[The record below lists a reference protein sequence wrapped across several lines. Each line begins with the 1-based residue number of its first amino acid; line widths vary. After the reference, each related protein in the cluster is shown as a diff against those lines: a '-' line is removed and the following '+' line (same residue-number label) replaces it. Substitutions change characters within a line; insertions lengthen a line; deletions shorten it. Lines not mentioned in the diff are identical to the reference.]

1 MEGAFTFLA
10 NAPNGTNTSTRG
22 EKRGRKRA
30 VEACAGCRARKVRCD
45 VIGQFPCVRCQLEG
59 CDCVT
64 TAKQRSTS
72 TSDSRVVH
80 QQQNDFFLASHFGF
94 SPATL
99 ALTSMPLDTIVG
111 DTSLDIGYNNPG
123 GLNYCLTD
131 PPTPEREREG
141 ANTIAEALAMGDSP
155 FIDPTF
161 TQEFSPLAQLDGSDM
176 YKLSHLAEDDVAYL
190 KSKNVFNLP
199 PKEVQDE
206 LVNNYFLYIHPLL
219 PIMKEKDF
227 RDDYETNLSGTSLL
241 LYRAMIFVATS
252 LTFWAQYMSKKH
264 LEMCEFNSISEAQ
277 DAHFTRAKL
286 LYDFDAE
293 RNILPRLQATL
304 LFSYWA
310 PQLKQS
316 PSRINIHWLSLAI
329 VMAKE
334 LGMHQDAGAELADK
348 KLRRRIW
355 WSCIFR
361 DVVLAFTYR
370 RPPMIHAVDHVS
382 SPLYIEDV
390 LDGLQGSLAYSEP
403 ATRVLAKLF
412 IRLSNLAAIASRL
425 LESRYSPRSC
435 TTTAGDPSST
445 MLDGILDMERSNT
458 EFKMWKH
465 AFMAEDFSY
474 LDSEEGAYRPL
485 MLHRNFILILHNAFI
500 IIANQPRRSF
510 LDTSSTLWNE
520 GIQEVLTT
528 SWERTTN
535 AASEISALVKELI
548 QLGLVRIFPISF
560 SSIIASAAIIQSL
573 AAQMENQK
581 QLDNNS
587 PMRICLYALDAMKQR
602 FPIVHDLGRTLD
614 AIMKLNPDNLTQAI
628 TLARQRGESLRTPSQ
643 TSEKTLSE
651 FSNIFAILNFFDTSV
666 AIQGAVSKSG
676 LPNETFISSV
686 SKMSP

>member
-1 MEGAFTFLA
+1 MAMEGAFVFLA

-30 VEACAGCRARKVRCD
+30 AEACAACRARKVRCD

-64 TAKQRSTS
+64 AVKQRPTS
-72 TSDSRVVH
+72 TSEARVVH
-80 QQQNDFFLASHFGF
+80 QQHNSDAFLASHFGF
-94 SPATL
+94 SPTTL
-99 ALTSMPLDTIVG
+99 ALTSMPHDTIVG
-111 DTSLDIGYNNPG
+111 DASLDTAYTNQG
-123 GLNYCLTD
+123 GLNCWLTD
-131 PPTPEREREG
+131 PPTLETERDG
-141 ANTIAEALAMGDSP
+141 SNTITEALAMGESP

-161 TQEFSPLAQLDGSDM
+161 TQEFTPLAQSDGPDM

-219 PIMKEKDF
+219 PIIREKDF
-227 RDDYETNLSGTSLL
+227 RHDYDNNLSGTSLL
-241 LYRAMIFVATS
+241 LYRAMVFVATS
-252 LTFWAQYMSKKH
+252 YMSKKH

-277 DAHFTRAKL
+277 DAHFSRAKL

-334 LGMHQDAGAELADK
+334 LGMHQDVDIELADK

-361 DVVLAFTYR
+361 DAVLAFTYR

-382 SPLYIEDV
+382 SPLHIEDV
-390 LDGLQGSLAYSEP
+390 LDGLQGSSAYSEP

-412 IRLSNLAAIASRL
+412 IRLGNLAAIASRL
-425 LESRYSPRSC
+425 LESRYSPRSS
-435 TTTAGDPSST
+435 TTTAGDSSST

-500 IIANQPRRSF
+500 IVANQPRRSF

-548 QLGLVRIFPISF
+548 QLGLARIFPISF
-560 SSIIASAAIIQSL
+560 SSIIASAVIIQFL

-581 QLDNNS
+581 QLDKNS

-602 FPIVHDLGRTLD
+602 FPVVDDLGRTLD

-651 FSNIFAILNFFDTSV
+651 FSNIFAILNFFDTSF

-676 LPNETFISSV
+676 LPNETFISSL
-686 SKMSP
+686 SKM

>member
-1 MEGAFTFLA
+1 MEGAFSFLP
-10 NAPNGTNTSTRG
+10 NAPNGTNTSTSTSTRG

-30 VEACAGCRARKVRCD
+30 AEACASCRARKVRCD

-72 TSDSRVVH
+72 TSDERIVH
-80 QQQNDFFLASHFGF
+80 QQQTDFFLTSHFEF

-99 ALTSMPLDTIVG
+99 ALTSVPLNTAAG
-111 DTSLDIGYNNPG
+111 DTSLNITYNNPR
-123 GLNYCLTD
+123 GLNCTLTD
-131 PPTPEREREG
+131 PPTPEREPEG
-141 ANTIAEALAMGDSP
+141 TNTIAEALAMGCSP

-161 TQEFSPLAQLDGSDM
+161 NQQFSPLAQLDTPTT
-176 YKLSHLAEDDVAYL
+176 YKLSHLAEDDVTYL

-219 PIMKEKDF
+219 PIMREKDF
-227 RDDYETNLSGTSLL
+227 QDDYATNLSGTSLL

-252 LTFWAQYMSKKH
+252 
-264 LEMCEFNSISEAQ
+264 
-277 DAHFTRAKL
+277 L

-310 PQLKQS
+310 PQLKQR
-316 PSRINIHWLSLAI
+316 PSQIKIHWLSLAI

-334 LGMHQDAGAELADK
+334 LGMHQDAGAELTDK

-355 WSCIFR
+355 WSCVFR

-370 RPPMIHAVDHVS
+370 RPPMIHAVDRVS

-390 LDGLQGSLAYSEP
+390 LDGLQGSSVYYEP
-403 ATRVLAKLF
+403 ATRVIAKLF
-412 IRLSNLAAIASRL
+412 LRLSNLTAIASRL
-425 LESRYSPRSC
+425 LELRYSSRS
-435 TTTAGDPSST
+435 TTNTGGDSSST
-445 MLDGILDMERSNT
+445 MLDGILDMDRSNT
-458 EFKMWKH
+458 EFRMWRH
-465 AFMAEDFSY
+465 AFMAQDFSC
-474 LDSEEGAYRPL
+474 LDSEEDTYRHL
-485 MLHRNFILILHNAFI
+485 MLHRNFILILHNASI

-510 LDTSSTLWNE
+510 LDTSSALWNE
-520 GIQEVLTT
+520 GIQEVLTE

-535 AASEISALVKELI
+535 AASEISALIKELI
-548 QLGLVRIFPISF
+548 QLGLARTFPISF

-573 AAQMENQK
+573 AAPMESQK
-581 QLDNNS
+581 QLDNHS

-602 FPIVHDLGRTLD
+602 FPIVDDLGRNLD

-628 TLARQRGESLRTPSQ
+628 TLAQQRGESLKAPHK
-643 TSEKTLSE
+643 TSGKTLSE
-651 FSNIFAILNFFDTSV
+651 FSNIFAILSFFDTSV

-686 SKMSP
+686 SKLSP

>member
-1 MEGAFTFLA
+1 MEGAFSFLA
-10 NAPNGTNTSTRG
+10 NAPNGTNTTTRG

-80 QQQNDFFLASHFGF
+80 QQQNDFFLASHFEF

-99 ALTSMPLDTIVG
+99 ALTSMPLNTVVG
-111 DTSLDIGYNNPG
+111 DTSLDIRYNNPG
-123 GLNYCLTD
+123 GLNCSSLAD
-131 PPTPEREREG
+131 PPTPEREPEG
-141 ANTIAEALAMGDSP
+141 TNTITEALAMGDSP

-161 TQEFSPLAQLDGSDM
+161 TQEFPPLAQLDGPDM

-219 PIMKEKDF
+219 PMMREKDF

-252 LTFWAQYMSKKH
+252 YMSKKH
-264 LEMCEFNSISEAQ
+264 LEMCGFNSISEAQ

-390 LDGLQGSLAYSEP
+390 LDGLQGSSAYSEP

-412 IRLSNLAAIASRL
+412 LRLSNLAAIASRL
-425 LESRYSPRSC
+425 LELRYSPRSSI
-435 TTTAGDPSST
+435 TTAGDSSST

-474 LDSEEGAYRPL
+474 LDSEEDTYRPL

-520 GIQEVLTT
+520 GIQEVLTA

-548 QLGLVRIFPISF
+548 QLGLARTFPISF
-560 SSIIASAAIIQSL
+560 SIIASAAIIQSL
-573 AAQMENQK
+573 AAPMENQK

-602 FPIVHDLGRTLD
+602 FPIVDDLGRTLD

-628 TLARQRGESLRTPSQ
+628 TLARQRGESLRAPYQ

-686 SKMSP
+686 SKMTP

>member
-1 MEGAFTFLA
+1 MEGAFSFLPS
-10 NAPNGTNTSTRG
+10 APNGTNTSTSTSTRG

-30 VEACAGCRARKVRCD
+30 AEAYAGCRARKVRCD

-72 TSDSRVVH
+72 TSDERIVH
-80 QQQNDFFLASHFGF
+80 QQQTDFFLASHFEF

-99 ALTSMPLDTIVG
+99 ALTSVPLDTAAG
-111 DTSLDIGYNNPG
+111 DTSLNITYNNPG
-123 GLNYCLTD
+123 DLNCGSLAD
-131 PPTPEREREG
+131 PLTPEREPEG
-141 ANTIAEALAMGDSP
+141 TNTITETLARGGSP
-155 FIDPTF
+155 FIDPNF
-161 TQEFSPLAQLDGSDM
+161 TQEFPPLAQLDGPDM
-176 YKLSHLAEDDVAYL
+176 YRLSHLAEDDVAYL
-190 KSKNVFNLP
+190 KSKSVFNLP

-206 LVNNYFLYIHPLL
+206 LVSNYFLYIHPLL
-219 PIMKEKDF
+219 PMMREKDF

-252 LTFWAQYMSKKH
+252 L
-264 LEMCEFNSISEAQ
+264 
-277 DAHFTRAKL
+277 

-310 PQLKQS
+310 PQLKQG
-316 PSRINIHWLSLAI
+316 PSQINIHWLSLAI

-355 WSCIFR
+355 WSCVFR

-390 LDGLQGSLAYSEP
+390 LDGLQGSSAYSEP

-412 IRLSNLAAIASRL
+412 LRLSNLAAIASRL
-425 LESRYSPRSC
+425 LELRYSPRSSI
-435 TTTAGDPSST
+435 TTGDSSST

-474 LDSEEGAYRPL
+474 LDSEEDTYRPL
-485 MLHRNFILILHNAFI
+485 MLHRNFILILH
-500 IIANQPRRSF
+500 
-510 LDTSSTLWNE
+510 
-520 GIQEVLTT
+520 
-528 SWERTTN
+528 
-535 AASEISALVKELI
+535 K
-548 QLGLVRIFPISF
+548 
-560 SSIIASAAIIQSL
+560 
-573 AAQMENQK
+573 
-581 QLDNNS
+581 
-587 PMRICLYALDAMKQR
+587 
-602 FPIVHDLGRTLD
+602 
-614 AIMKLNPDNLTQAI
+614 
-628 TLARQRGESLRTPSQ
+628 
-643 TSEKTLSE
+643 
-651 FSNIFAILNFFDTSV
+651 
-666 AIQGAVSKSG
+666 
-676 LPNETFISSV
+676 
-686 SKMSP
+686 

>member
-1 MEGAFTFLA
+1 MEGAFSFIP
-10 NAPNGTNTSTRG
+10 NAPNGTNTSTSTSTRG

-30 VEACAGCRARKVRCD
+30 AEACAGCRARKVRCD

-64 TAKQRSTS
+64 TVKQRSTS
-72 TSDSRVVH
+72 TSDERIVH
-80 QQQNDFFLASHFGF
+80 QQQTDFFLPLHFEL

-99 ALTSMPLDTIVG
+99 ALTSMPLNTAAG
-111 DTSLDIGYNNPG
+111 DTSLNITYNNPRG
-123 GLNYCLTD
+123 SNCTLAD
-131 PPTPEREREG
+131 PPTPEREPEG
-141 ANTIAEALAMGDSP
+141 TNTIAEALAMGCSP

-161 TQEFSPLAQLDGSDM
+161 NQEFSPLTQLDTSTA

-190 KSKNVFNLP
+190 KSKSVFDLP

-219 PIMKEKDF
+219 PTMREKDF
-227 RDDYETNLSGTSLL
+227 QDDYATNLSRTSLL

-252 LTFWAQYMSKKH
+252 YMSEKH
-264 LEMCEFNSISEAQ
+264 LEMCGFNSISEAQ
-277 DAHFTRAKL
+277 SAHFTRAKL

-310 PQLKQS
+310 PQLKQR
-316 PSRINIHWLSLAI
+316 PSQINTHWLSLAI

-334 LGMHQDAGAELADK
+334 LGMHQDAGAELTDK

-355 WSCIFR
+355 WSCVLR

-370 RPPMIHAVDHVS
+370 RPPMIHGVDHAS

-390 LDGLQGSLAYSEP
+390 LDGLQGSSVYSEP
-403 ATRVLAKLF
+403 ATRVIAKLF
-412 IRLSNLAAIASRL
+412 LRLSNLAAIASRL
-425 LESRYSPRSC
+425 LELRYSPRSSPS
-435 TTTAGDPSST
+435 TGGDSST

-458 EFKMWKH
+458 EFRMWRH

-474 LDSEEGAYRPL
+474 FDSDEANRRL
-485 MLHRNFILILHNAFI
+485 LSAFI

-510 LDTSSTLWNE
+510 LDTSSALWNE
-520 GIQEVLTT
+520 GIQEVLTE

-548 QLGLVRIFPISF
+548 QLGLARMFPISF

-573 AAQMENQK
+573 AAPMESQK
-581 QLDNNS
+581 QLDNHS
-587 PMRICLYALDAMKQR
+587 PIRICLYALDAMKQR
-602 FPIVHDLGRTLD
+602 FPIVEDIGRNID
-614 AIMKLNPDNLTQAI
+614 AIMKLDPDNLTQAI
-628 TLARQRGESLRTPSQ
+628 TLAQQRGESLKASHQ

-651 FSNIFAILNFFDTSV
+651 FSNIFAILSFFETSV
-666 AIQGAVSKSG
+666 AIQGAMSKSG

-686 SKMSP
+686 SKISP